1 MGTMVSKNY
10 NRIRIIYCTDF
21 DFAFNIWKWTNKEVS
36 STVTYSITGW
46 KVVPG
51 SCLVFF
57 PGYVVDKIV
66 LAGPPLVKV
75 LLGTDSHTCTA
86 GAFGQ
91 FATGIGNTDAG
102 FVLGTGKLLLK
113 VPPTL
118 RFVLDREMQ
127 DYLLANN
134 LILQIIGEISIS
146 KV

>member
-66 LAGPPLVKV
+66 LAGPPLVKADTTCKEV
-75 LLGTDSHTCTA
+75 SFEDLG
-86 GAFGQ
+86 GA
-91 FATGIGNTDAG
+91 N
-102 FVLGTGKLLLK
+102 VH
-113 VPPTL
+113 
-118 RFVLDREMQ
+118 
-127 DYLLANN
+127 N
-134 LILQIIGEISIS
+134 
-146 KV
+146 